1 MIPLLLGLHLAMAV
15 AGPLVARRFGG
26 RALLWAAAAPA
37 ATLVWALTAMPGL
50 LDGDVLT
57 QEIRW
62 VPALDLVVT
71 FRVDAL
77 SLLMVLLVSGIG
89 TLVMVYAAGYF
100 SAPATA
106 SKACRGL
113 MTFAAAM
120 LGLVTADNLLV
131 LYVFWELTS
140 VASYLLIGL
149 DDTSRKARESAQHA
163 LLLTVGGGL
172 GMLAG
177 ILLLVDASG
186 TASLSGL
193 LADPPIGDGT
203 ASIGFMLMLLGVLT
217 KSAQVPFNG
226 WLPGAMAAATP
237 ISTYLHSATMVK
249 AGVYLAARLAPVAA
263 GLAGGW
269 RPVLMVLGALTFLH
283 GAQRACRQ
291 DDLKLLLAHA
301 TVSQLGLMT
310 LLLGAGVPELTYAGV
325 AILLAHALYKAAL
338 FMVVG
343 AVDVGMGTRD
353 RRVLRDVRGR
363 LPSMWVVGLVAGA
376 SLLGLPPM
384 FGFVAK
390 EVALDELLHVDP
402 AGGLSVAV
410 LVLGAIVT
418 MVYGLRFLTGGFIGR
433 DGASGPEDER
443 AGAEPPAAAKAGRAP
458 GLLMLAPPVIIG
470 AASLLF
476 GLFPGLVAPLVK
488 AAALAADPAAEGK
501 LVLWPGLKPALGLSL
516 LSIALGVAAFMA
528 WRRAESRVRLP
539 ALPDA
544 ADLFRST
551 VAGSVRGASAV
562 TSVVQHGSQPLY
574 LAVILGVAVV
584 APTVALLVG
593 GPVAEGDLVLRTDVL
608 QLVVAVLIAVAAIGV
623 TVVRRRLTAVMLLGA
638 VGYGMSVLFVMQ
650 GAPDLALTQLVIE
663 SLVVLVFV
671 VVLRLLPREF
681 SRPRTRLDRNLRG
694 LIAVGVG
701 GFVAV
706 MLLLTGSVDHPTP
719 VSADHL
725 ALALPEGGGRNVV
738 NVILT
743 DFRAFDTLGEVTV
756 LLVAGFGVASL
767 VAAGRK
773 EGPRQ
778 VDLPTPQAS
787 LILTVGVRVAFP
799 LTVTYALYLLFAGHN
814 APGGGF
820 VGGLVAAAALMLR
833 HIDGGTPALQRTVP
847 AAPTALLGGGVAL
860 ATATG
865 FAGWIWGEQFLSSA
879 KLEVVL
885 PVLGTVKATSALIF
899 DIGVFLAVVGLVM
912 TLLQTLADDD
922 GPLVRSGA

>member
-1 MIPLLLGLHLAMAV
+1 MIPLLLGLHLVLGIV
-15 AGPLVARRFGG
+15 APTLAGRIGG

-37 ATLVWALTAMPGL
+37 ATLTWASAQLPSV
-50 LDGDVLT
+50 LDGQVIS
-57 QEIRW
+57 QEVRW

-71 FRVDAL
+71 FRLDAL

-100 SAPATA
+100 TAPATA
-106 SKACRGL
+106 AKACRGL
-113 MTFAAAM
+113 MAFAAAM

-149 DDTSRKARESAQHA
+149 DDTRRQAREAAQHA

-177 ILLLVDASG
+177 ILLLVDAAG

-193 LADPPIGDGT
+193 LANPPAGEAT
-203 ASIGFMLMLLGVLT
+203 AQVGFMLMLLGVLT

-263 GLAGGW
+263 ALAGGW
-269 RPVLMVLGALTFLH
+269 RPVLMTLGALTFLH

-310 LLLGAGVPELTYAGV
+310 LLLGAGIPELTYAGV

-353 RRVLRDVRGR
+353 RHQLRGVRQR
-363 LPSMWVVGLVAGA
+363 LPSMAVVAVVAGG
-376 SLLGLPPM
+376 SLLGLPPL

-390 EVALDELLHVDP
+390 EVALDELLHHDP
-402 AGGLSVAV
+402 AGGISVAV
-410 LVLGAIVT
+410 LVLGAVIT
-418 MVYGLRFLTGGFIGR
+418 MVYGLRFLAAGFV
-433 DGASGPEDER
+433 
-443 AGAEPPAAAKAGRAP
+443 GRADSPTEGGRPP
-458 GLLMLAPPVIIG
+458 GPLLLLPPIIIG
-470 AASLLF
+470 AASLLL
-476 GLFPGLVAPLVK
+476 GLVPGLVQPLVK

-516 LSIALGVAAFMA
+516 LSIAVGVGAFMA
-528 WRRAESRVRLP
+528 WRRLESRVRLP

-544 ADLFRST
+544 ADAFRAT
-551 VAGSVRGASAV
+551 VAGSVRFASAV

-574 LAVILGVAVV
+574 LAVILGVAVL
-584 APTVALLVG
+584 APTTALLVG

-608 QLVVAVLIAVAAIGV
+608 QVVVALLLAVAAIGT

-638 VGYGMSVLFVMQ
+638 VGYGMAVLFVMQ

-681 SRPRTRLDRNLRG
+681 TRPRKRVDRTLRVVV
-694 LIAVGVG
+694 AVGVG
-701 GFVAV
+701 AFVAT
-706 MLLLTGSVDHPTP
+706 MLLLSGSVDHPTP
-719 VSADHL
+719 VSQEHL

-773 EGPRQ
+773 EDPRP
-778 VDLPTPQAS
+778 VDLPTPQSS
-787 LILTVGVRVAFP
+787 LILSVGIRVAFP
-799 LTVTYALYLLFAGHN
+799 LTVLYALYLLFAGHN

-820 VGGLVAAAALMLR
+820 SGGLVAAAALMLR
-833 HIDGGTPALQRTVP
+833 HIDGGTAALQRTVP

-865 FAGWIWGEQFLSSA
+865 FAGWVWGGQFLAST
-879 KLEVVL
+879 KWEVVV
-885 PVLGTVKATSALIF
+885 PVLGTVKTTSALVF

-912 TLLQTLADDD
+912 TLLQTLADE
-922 GPLVRSGA
+922 GPIAGSRA